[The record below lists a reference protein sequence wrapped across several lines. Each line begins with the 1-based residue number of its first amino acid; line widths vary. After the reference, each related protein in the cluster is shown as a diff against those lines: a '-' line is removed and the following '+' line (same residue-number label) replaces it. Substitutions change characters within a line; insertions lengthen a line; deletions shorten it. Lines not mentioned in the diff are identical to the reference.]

1 MCCSPP
7 RRPPTGAN
15 SAGRFMRRSAITRTA
30 NMASGGRGTRARTAV
45 LPTQTARIKCKRLIF
60 QHRLDCKSKSMDT
73 TNAAK
78 KTKGQWGGRR
88 AGAGRKKGSTS
99 TYMERQEIAG
109 MILGLN
115 DLEHRK
121 KMIRMFREDLTL
133 IQSPAFRFLAPYYF
147 GKVPEPEQ
155 QQ

>member
-1 MCCSPP
+1 
-7 RRPPTGAN
+7 
-15 SAGRFMRRSAITRTA
+15 
-30 NMASGGRGTRARTAV
+30 
-45 LPTQTARIKCKRLIF
+45 
-60 QHRLDCKSKSMDT
+60 MDT

-115 DLEHRK
+115 DLDHRRAL
-121 KMIRMFREDLTL
+121 IRMFREDLTL
-133 IQSPAFRFLAPYYF
+133 VQSPAFRFLAPYFF
-147 GKVPEPEQ
+147 GKVPEAKEAPEAGRGMVIAFLKGRLGEYDPLADRMPKALPASPDVEPELPPDPNHPAPVDIPESGR
-155 QQ
+155 

>member
-1 MCCSPP
+1 
-7 RRPPTGAN
+7 
-15 SAGRFMRRSAITRTA
+15 
-30 NMASGGRGTRARTAV
+30 
-45 LPTQTARIKCKRLIF
+45 
-60 QHRLDCKSKSMDT
+60 MDT

-155 QQ
+155 QQEPGRGMVIAFLKGRIVEYDPLASRMPKALPSGQPTVIDQKEPELLPDPDAPAPVDIPEQ